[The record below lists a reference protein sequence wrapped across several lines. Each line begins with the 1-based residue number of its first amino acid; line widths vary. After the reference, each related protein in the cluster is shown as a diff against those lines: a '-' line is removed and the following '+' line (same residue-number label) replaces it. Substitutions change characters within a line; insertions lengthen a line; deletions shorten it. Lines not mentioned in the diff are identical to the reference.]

1 MLKPEDISVE
11 ERKEHILRF
20 TIYSHFY
27 KDIPEDEV
35 REALGPFEIA
45 DGKLRITNLPHEHSD
60 KKLIRLIGRYTK
72 NLTYRLN
79 GNRAIYAD
87 ENMGMP
93 LIGLNFLGILDK
105 GSEILEIKPITNCNA
120 NCVFCSVNEGP
131 GSSKEIDFVVDVH
144 FLIAETKALLAYK
157 GARDM
162 RLWLNP
168 HGEPT
173 LYPKLAEYCD
183 AMLADEH
190 VRLINIITNGM
201 LLTKPLVDLLHVI
214 MGRHGKEI
222 SLSVSLS
229 GISSVPQEKSKHNKK
244 GLGKARQMM
253 GESYNLNLVMRNVA
267 YAARQLPLRITPVLV
282 AGMNEDEMPGIISLA
297 KRLAMESDKDVEVI
311 IQKFCKNKR
320 GRNPIKEEQWEPFF
334 DFLKELQDETG
345 IQLIRPLGKIQET
358 KELPELC
365 RKGDSISVKII
376 CEGRYRNDRLGVY
389 ATMQGARA
397 VALIGCA
404 ASKGLVK
411 AMVVSSKY
419 NMIVARC

>member
-334 DFLKELQDETG
+334 DFLQNNFKLSSARNFCSFGLSD
-345 IQLIRPLGKIQET
+345 KF
-358 KELPELC
+358 
-365 RKGDSISVKII
+365 
-376 CEGRYRNDRLGVY
+376 RY
-389 ATMQGARA
+389 
-397 VALIGCA
+397 
-404 ASKGLVK
+404 S
-411 AMVVSSKY
+411 
-419 NMIVARC
+419 